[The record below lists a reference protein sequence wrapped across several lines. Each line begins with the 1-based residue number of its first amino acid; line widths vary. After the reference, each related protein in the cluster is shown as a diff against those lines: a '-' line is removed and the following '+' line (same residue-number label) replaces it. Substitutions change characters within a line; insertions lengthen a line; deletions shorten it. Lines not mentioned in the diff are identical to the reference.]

1 MTVDTTL
8 RVLDPNHP
16 QLAVCAACGVR
27 QFSLCGVLDGPVMDR
42 FLREITDVRIEA
54 GHRVY
59 SAQEVGQAV
68 YTIRRGVVR
77 LERVSEAG
85 ERRILRLAGRTDLF
99 GLEAL
104 LGQRYAADAVAC
116 TTVDLCRIPQA
127 LIDELSGSEPQL
139 VTDLMK
145 RWQRALD
152 DSEEWL
158 AELATG
164 PARRRMLRLLLKLS
178 EYATQDDGLVWLPM
192 RDEMGAMLGM
202 TVETASRIVSNLR
215 REGMITPVSVRTA
228 RIAMPALLAALND
241 IDQS

>member
-1 MTVDTTL
+1 ML
-8 RVLDPNHP
+8 RVTDPNHP
-16 QLAVCAACGVR
+16 QLAMCAACGVR
-27 QFSLCGVLDGPVMDR
+27 QFSLCGVLEGPVMER
-42 FLREITDVRIEA
+42 FQREITDLRVEA
-54 GHRVY
+54 GHRIF

-68 YTIRRGVVR
+68 YTVRRGVIR

-85 ERRILRLAGRTDLF
+85 ERRILRLAGRTDLI

-116 TTVDLCRIPQA
+116 TTVDLCRVPQA
-127 LIDELSGSEPQL
+127 LIDELSRSEPQL

-178 EYATQDDGLVWLPM
+178 EYTTPDDGLVWLPM
-192 RDEMGAMLGM
+192 RDEMGAMLGL
-202 TVETASRIVSNLR
+202 TVETASRIVSTLR
-215 REGMITPVSVRTA
+215 RQGMITPVSVRTA
-228 RIAMPALLAALND
+228 RIAMPALLAELND